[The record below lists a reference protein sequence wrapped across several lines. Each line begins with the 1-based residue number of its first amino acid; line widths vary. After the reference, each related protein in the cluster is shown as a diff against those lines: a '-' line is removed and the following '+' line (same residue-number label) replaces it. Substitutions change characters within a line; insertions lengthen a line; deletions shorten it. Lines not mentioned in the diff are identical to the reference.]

1 MCYSVPK
8 LECVAGMR
16 DTITIDTEC
25 TLSNP
30 FRYQNLLA
38 TRNAL
43 A

>member
-8 LECVAGMR
+8 LRGMR
-16 DTITIDTEC
+16 DTITIDTES

-30 FRYQNLLA
+30 FRSQNLLA